1 MRTGTSLVNRIFT
14 FTVFI
19 AILAF
24 IAGSL
29 NLSAKRD
36 YNRSIPPYTAVVMPP
51 SPRPSPSEASSSD
64 APNVKVGIPYSPG
77 TEPVVTQPP
86 TPAETE
92 PDGTQP
98 PLPAETEPVETVGSE
113 PFTYKFAAQLPERE
127 AVDES
132 YFQNALFIGDSR
144 TVGFCN
150 FTGIT
155 KYCYARVALNI
166 KSVLT
171 IAFIEDSSG
180 GTTVTRTI
188 LDTVKAYPKSFGKIY
203 ISFGINEYSMSG
215 TTFIACYEY
224 FINALRDVLPEGVPI
239 YVQSVLPV
247 NEKAEGPKGYQVK
260 NSQLDAFNK
269 LLADMSQRLG
279 IYFINTA
286 EAVTAKDSFTLPS
299 GIANDGVHLNKSTCD
314 IVHDYLFTHTAAQT
328 TDNKK

>member
-36 YNRSIPPYTAVVMPP
+36 YNILTPYTASVMPP
-51 SPRPSPSEASSSD
+51 SPRPSPSEEESCEV
-64 APNVKVGIPYSPG
+64 PNVKVGMPNPPE
-77 TEPVVTQPP
+77 TEPVTTQQPDPAKTEPP
-86 TPAETE
+86 ETKPPEPAETE
-92 PDGTQP
+92 PGD
-98 PLPAETEPVETVGSE
+98 TVGSGIW
-113 PFTYKFAAQLPERE
+113 TYKFTAQLPQSEPVNE
-127 AVDES
+127 T

-155 KYCYARVALNI
+155 KYNYARVALNI

-171 IAFIEDSSG
+171 TAFIEDNSS

-188 LDTVKAYPKSFGKIY
+188 LDTVKVYPKSFDKIY
-203 ISFGINEYSMSG
+203 ISFGINEYSWSG

-224 FINALRDVLPEGVPI
+224 FINALRELLPEDVPI

-247 NEKAEGPKGYQVK
+247 NEKAEEQKGYHVK
-260 NSQLDAFNK
+260 NSQLDAFNI

-279 IYFINTA
+279 IYFVNTA

-299 GIANDGVHLNKSTCD
+299 GIANDGVHLNKSACD
-314 IVHDYLFTHTAAQT
+314 KVYDYLFTHTAKQT
-328 TDNKK
+328 AVNK